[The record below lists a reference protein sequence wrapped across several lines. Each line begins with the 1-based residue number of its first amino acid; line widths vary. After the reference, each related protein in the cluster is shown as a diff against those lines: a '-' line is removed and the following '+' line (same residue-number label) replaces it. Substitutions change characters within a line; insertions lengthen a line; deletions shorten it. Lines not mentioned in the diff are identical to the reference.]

1 MSFVHPKLASAIGW
15 KFNHQPGMGTSGGGL
30 TDWPTQPW
38 PTDQELIGYVAEYEA
53 YLASTQCKDDEFQC
67 GLDRGDGKALKA
79 LALALI
85 ANGACTLADIRAKYR
100 SL

>member
-1 MSFVHPKLASAIGW
+1 MSFVHPKLAYAIGW

-38 PTDQELIGYVAEYEA
+38 PTDQELAGYVAEYET
-53 YLASTQCKDDEFQC
+53 YLASTQCKDDEFQS
-67 GLDRGDGKALKA
+67 GLDRGDGKALKTIA
-79 LALALI
+79 LMLI
-85 ANGACTLADIRAKYR
+85 DTGVCTLAQLRAKYR